1 MKNIYFGLLFLTIL
15 SFYAC
20 SKDDDKLCLSCDVIG
35 ESFETA
41 CVGDVDPE
49 TGETFSKLELQLIK
63 GLTEAF
69 GATCTLL

>member
-1 MKNIYFGLLFLTIL
+1 MKNIDIGLLFRAML

-41 CVGDVDPE
+41 CVGDVDQE

-69 GATCTLL
+69 GATCTLQ